1 MHDPRHPQD
10 PTQPEGETPVERAM
24 IICPSCERV
33 LPSTSQYCPYCCGED
48 GRRGALTR
56 GAFLGAVFGLL
67 GGGLATAVW
76 ASIIGPE
83 HAPWGPAMTITLA
96 GGVIG
101 VLAGVWTNRK
111 G

>member
-1 MHDPRHPQD
+1 MRDPRLPHDLPQ
-10 PTQPEGETPVERAM
+10 TEGETPTEPAM
-24 IICPSCERV
+24 IVCPSCERA
-33 LPSTSQYCPYCCGED
+33 LPPTSQYCPYCCGED

-83 HAPWGPAMTITLA
+83 QAPWGPAMTITLT
-96 GGVIG
+96 GGVLG
-101 VLAGVWTNRK
+101 VLAGLWMNRK